1 MLNKMF
7 ANFPSVVATMVCP
20 DCSNRFLREEIIVS
34 VNLPTDDLV
43 FLTDL
48 MEDFYFTPSHCNFKD
63 HLIIETVVPLTPQ
76 RKLKKYL
83 DLKV

>member
-1 MLNKMF
+1 MF

-48 MEDFYFTPSHCNFKD
+48 MEDFYFTPSHCNFRAFNYRNSSTSYSTAK
-63 HLIIETVVPLTPQ
+63 T
-76 RKLKKYL
+76 KKTS
-83 DLKV
+83 